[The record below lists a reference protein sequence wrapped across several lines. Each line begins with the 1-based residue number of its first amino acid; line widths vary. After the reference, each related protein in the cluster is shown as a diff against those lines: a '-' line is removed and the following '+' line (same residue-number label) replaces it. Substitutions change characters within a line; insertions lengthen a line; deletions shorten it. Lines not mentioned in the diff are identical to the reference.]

1 MRTNIELLSKITA
14 LKTNL
19 EKNPNSLDHQ
29 GTLINFKK
37 YEVFSMW
44 LTSLEKL
51 CNRLLQLQG
60 HIKVMVLLK
69 LFSEKSLYLQDLGVK

>member
-1 MRTNIELLSKITA
+1 MRTNIEQLSKITA

-37 YEVFSMW
+37 YEVFSM
-44 LTSLEKL
+44 
-51 CNRLLQLQG
+51 
-60 HIKVMVLLK
+60 
-69 LFSEKSLYLQDLGVK
+69 